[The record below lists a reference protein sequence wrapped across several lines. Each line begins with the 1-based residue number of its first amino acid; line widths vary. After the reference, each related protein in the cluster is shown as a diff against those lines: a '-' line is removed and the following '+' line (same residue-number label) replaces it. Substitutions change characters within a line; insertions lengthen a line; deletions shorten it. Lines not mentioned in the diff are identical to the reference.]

1 MPAPTQ
7 VLERPIR
14 DLGADELWRRSLE
27 RSRTRRARAATG
39 EPTPRS
45 LVSEQILD
53 LDAPAEFQLDIRSDR
68 DLTDEDVWDL
78 SLALARAKRRAAEK
92 GLLPQARVAS
102 ASLVVAAV
110 AALAPTHG
118 GAHSRGSAG
127 AATTQVDAKLLKLG
141 SRGSAVAAVQR
152 ALGITA
158 DGVFGPKTRK
168 AVRAFQ
174 ARKGLV
180 ADGIVG
186 AQTRAALFGGSG
198 AGAQNGAQKLVRAW
212 WVAPVQ
218 RALGVRADGVYG
230 PQTRAAVRAYQAKH
244 GLTVDGVVG
253 PQTLAS
259 LGITKGA
266 RGGRA
271 DGPKLIRAWWVA
283 PVQRAL
289 GLPVDGVYGPRTRA
303 AVRAYQAKHGL
314 TVDGVVGPQTLAHL
328 GISGGAGAS
337 EARNS
342 GSGPASIS
350 RSLWDELALAN
361 RMGLRLVSGH
371 RPGAA
376 IGGGGN
382 PSDHSYYPSR
392 AIDVRGTPGEMRRY
406 ALAVAG
412 RAGIRYVI
420 YSPLGIWGN
429 WNGSWRPVD
438 GGTRA
443 SHYDHVHVSGTG

>member
-1 MPAPTQ
+1 MPTDMEL
-7 VLERPIR
+7 LERPQR
-14 DLGADELWRRSLE
+14 DLGADEIWRRSLE
-27 RSRTRRARAATG
+27 RSRARRAQAASG
-39 EPTPRS
+39 EPTLRS

-53 LDAPAEFQLDIRSDR
+53 LDAPAEFQLETRSDR

-78 SLALARAKRRAAEK
+78 SLALARAKRRAVEK

-110 AALAPTHG
+110 AGLAPTQG

-127 AATTQVDAKLLKLG
+127 TATAQVEAKLLKLG
-141 SRGSAVAAVQR
+141 SRGPAVAAVQR

-158 DGVFGPKTRK
+158 DGVYGPKTRK

-174 ARKGLV
+174 ARNGLA
-180 ADGIVG
+180 ADGVVG

-198 AGAQNGAQKLVRAW
+198 AGAQTQEIVRAW

-244 GLTVDGVVG
+244 GLTVDGIVG
-253 PQTLAS
+253 PQTLAR
-259 LGITKGA
+259 LGITKGD
-266 RGGRA
+266 RGGRVG
-271 DGPKLIRAWWVA
+271 GPKLIRAWWVA

-289 GLPVDGVYGPRTRA
+289 GLPADGVYGPRTRA

-314 TVDGVVGPQTLAHL
+314 TADGVVGPQTLAHL
-328 GISGGAGAS
+328 GISGGSGGS

-342 GSGPASIS
+342 GSGPGSIS

-371 RPGAA
+371 RPGAG
-376 IGGGGN
+376 IGGSGS

-392 AIDVRGTPGEMRRY
+392 AIDVSGTAGEMRRF

-412 RAGIRYVI
+412 RSGIRYVI

-429 WNGSWRPVD
+429 WSGGWRAVS